1 MVTALINCAT
11 GSPLDELCLL
21 HALFPFRE
29 GLPCSTP
36 CSGHCMTTGTGKG
49 SGAQLA
55 QMHLP
60 ADTRHEQ
67 GPCAAP
73 TTQGWVLSL
82 CLLQPAVQCVQQV
95 PLCLSLLLPWPQHPR
110 LMFLVN
116 APDKVR
122 ALQQCSR
129 VSLLPSPAPASA
141 TFVSS
146 LCSASPGWNQRGNSS
161 FISSSPKLSSCC
173 KRQSGQKGTP
183 GKHSPGQ
190 GRSCTPGAGLQLA
203 DSSWVLTDPQRG
215 GTRRASV
222 IANCR
227 CAGPGK
233 TLTG

>member
-1 MVTALINCAT
+1 MPPACPVPISGGSALLDPMQRALHDHRDRKRQWGSAGTNASPCRHQART
-11 GSPLDELCLL
+11 GALRCPH
-21 HALFPFRE
+21 HA
-29 GLPCSTP
+29 GV
-36 CSGHCMTTGTGKG
+36 G
-49 SGAQLA
+49 SQP
-55 QMHLP
+55 LP
-60 ADTRHEQ
+60 AATCSSMCPT
-67 GPCAAP
+67 GPSVLISAPALAP
-73 TTQGWVLSL
+73 TPPS
-82 CLLQPAVQCVQQV
+82 
-95 PLCLSLLLPWPQHPR
+95 
-110 LMFLVN
+110 MFLVN

-122 ALQQCSR
+122 ALQQCSQ

-215 GTRRASV
+215 GTQLS
-222 IANCR
+222 
-227 CAGPGK
+227 
-233 TLTG
+233 LTVGVQVLAKR